1 MNFAVQRIGGTLLLS
16 GSILMHGP
24 GAALAQGTNQT
35 GTANLSGTV
44 SNFVELTSNGSATL
58 SGNTVAAFPG
68 STSTPQ
74 SGAAGG
80 DALLVNIDLGEI
92 GPNNTSLFVRAQV
105 PLQLRSNGAYVLSI
119 QRTTFTTSSDILP
132 QDVGFGLVD
141 FTRLGIG
148 TIAGTDM
155 NGTQGDPTLAANGSP
170 NPTTGRY
177 EYTQAKGDLAD
188 FGTATSILNG
198 SRILSPVPRLNAG
211 GLNFNAVF
219 SVKPQFFQSGT
230 FNATVVFTAS
240 AP

>member
-1 MNFAVQRIGGTLLLS
+1 MTNLIKRVGQLTFV
-16 GSILMHGP
+16 
-24 GAALAQGTNQT
+24 AALLAITAAVASAQGTNQT
-35 GTANLSGTV
+35 GTVNLSGTI
-44 SNFVELTSNGSATL
+44 SNFVELTSVGSATL

-80 DALLVNIDLGEI
+80 DPLLVNIDFGEV
-92 GPNNTSLFVRAQV
+92 GPSNTSLFVKAQV
-105 PLQLRSNGAYVLSI
+105 PLQLRSNGAYVLSM
-119 QRTTFTTSSDILP
+119 QRTTFTKSSDILEA
-132 QDVGFGLVD
+132 DIGFGLVA

-148 TIAGTDM
+148 TIAGTDT

-188 FGTATSILNG
+188 FGTLTSVLNG
-198 SRILSPVPRLNAG
+198 SRILSPVPRLNSG
-211 GLNFNAVF
+211 SLNFNAVF
-219 SVKPQFFQSGT
+219 SVKPQFYQSGT
-230 FNATVVFTAS
+230 FNSTVVFTAT

>member
-1 MNFAVQRIGGTLLLS
+1 MKHVVHRIGRTLFLS
-16 GSILMHGP
+16 GSVLLLGS

-44 SNFVELTSNGSATL
+44 SNFVELTSVGSATL
-58 SGNTVAAFPG
+58 SGNTVAANPG
-68 STSTPQ
+68 STSTVQ
-74 SGAAGG
+74 SGVSGG

-92 GPNNTSLFVRAQV
+92 GPTNTSLFVRAQV
-105 PLQLRSNGAYVLSI
+105 PLQLRSNGAYVLSV
-119 QRTTFTTSSDILP
+119 QRTAFTTSSDILP
-132 QDVGFGLVD
+132 ADVGFGLAD
-141 FTRLGIG
+141 FTRLGTG
-148 TIAGTDM
+148 TIVGTDT

-188 FGTATSILNG
+188 FGAATSILTG

-211 GLNFNAVF
+211 SLNFNAVF

>member
-1 MNFAVQRIGGTLLLS
+1 MNFVVHRIGGTLLLAS
-16 GSILMHGP
+16 SVVLLGP

-44 SNFVELTSNGSATL
+44 SNFVELTSVGSASL

-68 STSTPQ
+68 GTSTPQ

-80 DALLVNIDLGEI
+80 DPLLVNVDFGEV
-92 GPNNTSLFVRAQV
+92 GPSNTSPFVRVQV

-119 QRTTFTTSSDILP
+119 QRTAFSTASDIQP

-141 FTRLGIG
+141 FTRQGTG
-148 TIAGTDM
+148 TIAGTDN

-170 NPTTGRY
+170 NATTGRF
-177 EYTQAKGDLAD
+177 EFTQAKGDLAD
-188 FGTATSILNG
+188 FQTLTSILNG
-198 SRILSPVPRLNAG
+198 SRILSPVPRLNSG
-211 GLNFNAVF
+211 SLNFNAIF
-219 SVKPQFFQSGT
+219 AIKPQFYQSGT
-230 FNATVVFTAS
+230 FNTTVVFTAS